1 MACAASSVSRWPV
14 NASVWTKLNRRRH
27 AATAAS
33 RPDSQIGSGNTVMIV
48 EDEAL
53 VALSLQD
60 FLCELGY
67 SVVGPFGRVKE
78 ALTELDRRSI
88 DAAILD
94 VNLAGEFVYP
104 LAELLR
110 KRKIPFVFATGYSA
124 ESIDQRFAEIS
135 VLQKPID
142 RQTLEIY
149 FSQRNGLPLSEVDS
163 AAASQTPG
171 NLGARQ
177 SA

>member
-1 MACAASSVSRWPV
+1 
-14 NASVWTKLNRRRH
+14 
-27 AATAAS
+27 
-33 RPDSQIGSGNTVMIV
+33 
-48 EDEAL
+48 
-53 VALSLQD
+53 
-60 FLCELGY
+60 
-67 SVVGPFGRVKE
+67 
-78 ALTELDRRSI
+78 
-88 DAAILD
+88 

-149 FSQRNGLPLSEVDS
+149 FSQRNGLALSEVGRGDS
-163 AAASQTPG
+163 GASSQTPD
-171 NLGARQ
+171 NLVARH